1 MERWDLVCDRDFHF
15 KTISQSVFFV
25 GHFFGA
31 LIAGLLAD
39 WFGRKRSF
47 IMILLPGIGIFLASY
62 FVDDPYS
69 WVVLRFFV
77 GLINM
82 AATTIKSVY
91 AVSLHWIYL
100 KFQKRSILS
109 RKWNGKI

>member
-47 IMILLPGIGIFLASY
+47 IMILFPGIGFFLASY

-77 GLINM
+77 GLVNM
-82 AATTIKSVY
+82 AATTSVRERT
-91 AVSLHWIYL
+91 AVSSLP
-100 KFQKRSILS
+100 LS
-109 RKWNGKI
+109 NMPRMASRM